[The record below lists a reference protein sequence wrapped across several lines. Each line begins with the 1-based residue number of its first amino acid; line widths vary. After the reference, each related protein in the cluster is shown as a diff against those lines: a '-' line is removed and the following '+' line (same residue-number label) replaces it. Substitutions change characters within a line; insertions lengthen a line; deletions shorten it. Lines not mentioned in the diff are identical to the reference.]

1 MPNEIELCPVV
12 KEVYNH
18 YSGMVEYIVTD
29 ERWVIDAED
38 QAWLDLM
45 DEIGV

>member
-1 MPNEIELCPVV
+1 MPNEIEICPVV

-18 YSGMVEYIVTD
+18 YTGTVEYIVTD
-29 ERWVIDAED
+29 EVFVVDEED
-38 QAWLDLM
+38 QAWLDFM